1 MTLESLSGHTV
12 LMEKDAKDGP
22 PQACIRLKQLRKAL
36 GLKQREMGQLLG
48 DVPQGRYKQYEI
60 RTRPTREI
68 VAAVEKQFGLPP
80 AAFLSDE
87 SIQDSDFNQML
98 VELRDGTV
106 RKVTKLIHS
115 SQLGRHTDIR
125 GDVASRETEGQVGQG
140 SIDFILTTLAEIK
153 ADIAK
158 NRQAIADLEEARN
171 KPGFRKGRR

>member
-1 MTLESLSGHTV
+1 MA
-12 LMEKDAKDGP
+12 KQPKDGP
-22 PQACIRLKQLRKAL
+22 PQACARLKRLRETL
-36 GLKQREMGQLLG
+36 GLKQREMGKLLG
-48 DVPQGRYKQYEI
+48 DVPQGRYKQYET

-87 SIQDSDFNQML
+87 SIQESDFNHL
-98 VELRDGTV
+98 IEKLRDGTV
-106 RKVTKLIHS
+106 REMTKLIQS
-115 SQLGRHTDIR
+115 SHIDRHTDISGDR
-125 GDVASRETEGQVGQG
+125 GSREAEGQVGQG

-158 NRQAIADLEEARN
+158 NRQAIANLEEARN